1 MPAASQLRA
10 AWLVV
15 TLVALLGFASVV
27 APAQQRIAA
36 IESHGEEL
44 ADLATRN
51 EALLSRIGSLEQT
64 RKRVR
69 IDLQRLAGK
78 SGGGRVAVAALQVL
92 EDEAARNHLTIS
104 SIAPASEQISTGA
117 PRREEDVSVSL
128 RGRYRDLM
136 AAIADVPHHD
146 VLVEVQ
152 SVTLQSVA
160 TRQVFPSVDAT
171 IRAALYPEVKD
182 LAKEDTH
189 AQTAAQ

>member
-1 MPAASQLRA
+1 MPAASQLRV

-15 TLVALLGFASVV
+15 SLVAALGFAGVV

-36 IESHGEEL
+36 LEAHAAEL

-51 EALLSRIGSLEQT
+51 EALLLRLGSLERT
-64 RKRVR
+64 RNRVR
-69 IDLQRLAGK
+69 SDLQRLGGK
-78 SGGGRVAVAALQVL
+78 GGGGRVAVAALQVL

-104 SIAPASEQISTGA
+104 SIAPAGEPLSNGA
-117 PRREEDVSVSL
+117 ERREEDVSISL

-136 AAIADVPHHD
+136 VAIADVPRHD
-146 VLVEVQ
+146 VLLEVQ
-152 SVTLQSVA
+152 SVTLESVA

-189 AQTAAQ
+189 ASTAAQ